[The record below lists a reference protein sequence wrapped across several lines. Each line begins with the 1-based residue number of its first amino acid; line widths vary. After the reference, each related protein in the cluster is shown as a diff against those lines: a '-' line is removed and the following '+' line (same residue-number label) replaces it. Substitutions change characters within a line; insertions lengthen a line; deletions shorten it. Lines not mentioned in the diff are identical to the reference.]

1 MPTISVIMPVYNAAR
16 YLNEAVESVLAQT
29 FADFELIVVNDGST
43 DGSERILHRLAAKDG
58 RIKLISRP
66 NTGYVAAIDEA
77 IAASAGQYLARMDAD
92 DVCLPER
99 FAKQVALL
107 DARPNVGVVGTS
119 YDLIDARG
127 RFLHTMR
134 QPTSDDALQRACLA
148 GSTPICHPTAMIRR
162 STLDAV
168 GGYDASAFP
177 AEDLDLW
184 LRLGEVSQLAC
195 LPEPLLRYRLHAAS
209 ISETRQAKQIEA
221 VRHIRHAAFRR
232 RGLPAELVPE
242 KQWRE
247 GVDTAGRI
255 KQTLKYGWWAFNS
268 GERRTAISYG
278 VAAVRQGPKLR
289 DAWTL
294 LGCSLLKRLPTPRV
308 VYAEASAAPP
318 RLAITP
324 ALSALSGST
333 RRIAA

>member
-16 YLNEAVESVLAQT
+16 YVKEAVESVLAQT
-29 FADFELIVVNDGST
+29 LADFELIVVNDGST
-43 DGSERILHRLAAKDG
+43 DSSERVLRRLAAKDG

-66 NTGYVAAIDEA
+66 NTGYVVALGEA
-77 IAASAGQYLARMDAD
+77 IGVSRGQYLARMDAD

-162 STLDAV
+162 SLFDAV
-168 GGYDASAFP
+168 GGYDCGAFP

-184 LRLGEVSQLAC
+184 LRIGEHSQLAC
-195 LPEPLLRYRLHAAS
+195 LPDVLLRYRLHAAS
-209 ISETRQAKQIEA
+209 ISETKQAKQVEA

-232 RGLPAELVPE
+232 RGLPAEFVPE

-247 GVDTAGRI
+247 GADTAGRI

-268 GERRTAISYG
+268 GQRRTAVSYG
-278 VAAVRQGPKLR
+278 MAAVRQGPALR

-294 LGCSLLKRLPTPRV
+294 LGCALLKKLPTPRV
-308 VYAEASAAPP
+308 VYAEAPAAPP

-324 ALSALSGST
+324 ALSALSAS
-333 RRIAA
+333 RRRVAA